1 MDCLDKVVDKKVRK
15 PRTPKEPKEKKEP
28 EEITSKMVSDQFD
41 KVYIEL
47 KKLESYIF
55 KPSIVEQPVLEAP
68 LEPAPLEPAPLE
80 PDVKKSRVS
89 KKKPL
94 IISVDGV

>member
-1 MDCLDKVVDKKVRK
+1 MDSLDNVENKIVDKKVRK
-15 PRTPKEPKEKKEP
+15 PRTPKVVN

-41 KVYIEL
+41 KLLFEF

-55 KPSIVEQPVLEAP
+55 KPSIVEQPVSEVS
-68 LEPAPLEPAPLE
+68 LEPV
-80 PDVKKSRVS
+80 VKKSRVS

>member
-15 PRTPKEPKEKKEP
+15 PRTPKAMN
-28 EEITSKMVSDQFD
+28 EEITSKMVSEQFD

-47 KKLESYIF
+47 KKLEEYIF
-55 KPSIVEQPVLEAP
+55 KPSIVEQPVLEIP
-68 LEPAPLEPAPLE
+68 LEPV
-80 PDVKKSRVS
+80 VKKSRVS